1 MKGSGVREKIMY
13 ELKDYLNDINHEK
26 KNLMDSE
33 DELWEKKYPAYVI
46 NRCLSAFTDTI
57 FYVNEMNRMHFL
69 DNKLQN
75 DFLINSLRKRKRFAK
90 WLRPD
95 EVKNI
100 EYVKKYYG
108 YSNEK
113 AKQALEVLTDE
124 QIEIIVDLLT
134 DKKTHQEIRQIMKLT
149 KSKMDNRLSKIS
161 LLMYDDNKSFDDI
174 IKVTKLPESKIKHLI
189 DTRKAKE
196 K

>member
-1 MKGSGVREKIMY
+1 MDIMY
-13 ELKDYLNDINHEK
+13 ELKDYLNDINYEK

-33 DELWEKKYPAYVI
+33 DEFWEKKYPAYII
-46 NRCLSAFTDTI
+46 NKCLSAFTDTI
-57 FYVNEMNRMHFL
+57 FYVNEMNRFHHL
-69 DNKLQN
+69 DKKLQN

-100 EYVKKYYG
+100 EYVKEYYG

-124 QIEIIVDLLT
+124 QIEIIKLKLIRGGKHGRIGVD
-134 DKKTHQEIRQIMKLT
+134 
-149 KSKMDNRLSKIS
+149 
-161 LLMYDDNKSFDDI
+161 
-174 IKVTKLPESKIKHLI
+174 P
-189 DTRKAKE
+189 
-196 K
+196 